1 MADQLELTGT
11 LLEVFPAQSFNK
23 GFRKREFVIKTDD
36 KYPQKIIFQL
46 VQDKCD
52 MIDSFG
58 SGDTVRVAFEVKGRE
73 WNGKYFN
80 ALEAWRIFREK
91 KAAPE
96 VTDVF
101 EDPDLF
107 PEKANL
113 TGPVEEDKEAVAPA
127 TAEDDLPF

>member
-1 MADQLELTGT
+1 MANQLELTGT
-11 LLEVFPAQSFNK
+11 LVEVFPAQSFNK
-23 GFRKREFVIKTDD
+23 GFRKREFVIETDD

-58 SGDTVRVAFEVKGRE
+58 TGDTVRISFEVKGRE

-96 VTDVF
+96 VADVF

-107 PEKANL
+107 PDKAH
-113 TGPVEEDKEAVAPA
+113 PVQANEEAIAPA
-127 TAEDDLPF
+127 GPEDDLPF